1 MSIVSM
7 KRLRLIALRSDR
19 EALFRALQQLGCVQ
33 VDEPSPPGEDDPA
46 WAALQRP
53 SGKELAAVREQ
64 MALCTQALGVLKR
77 YGDKGGG
84 GLTPRP
90 TISEKDF
97 FDPASNAAAE
107 GLVQTVCTAQSQLGA
122 LAAERTKLLNQRE
135 SLKPWME
142 LEIPLDTPST
152 ESATALFG
160 SLPLSVDATQA
171 LMELGQAG
179 ELCAYTP
186 AGRDSSFQYLF
197 LFYHNSIAEQLTQ
210 ILQHYGFS
218 RTPLQSMEGTAAEND
233 AQLAQALEE
242 NRRQAE
248 ALELRIAGYAE
259 QADALRLYLD
269 QLAQVAARE
278 ESKCRGV
285 DAGEVFYL
293 TGWLPARQEE
303 TLGTLLNG
311 FACAW
316 ETEEPPEED
325 YPDVPVKLQNSKLVA
340 PMNMVTEMYALPAYG
355 SVDPNP
361 LMAPFFILFYG
372 MMMAD
377 MGYGLVMMLISAWA
391 IKTLRPKGP
400 TMRYMTPL
408 IGLCGVSTFIWGALT
423 GGFFGDLIPQLL
435 KLVDPGS
442 TFQLPALFSPL
453 DDAVAV
459 LVGSL
464 LLGLVQIF
472 VGMAVSMYKQIRQG
486 QLMAALCNEGAWYL
500 VFLLAGIAAA
510 GVIPVKAAVIAI
522 LVLLILTQS
531 YGKKGIV
538 GKLMGIGGSLY
549 NNITG
554 YFSDIMSYSR
564 LMALMLAGA
573 VVAQVFNQLG
583 AMTGN
588 VIVFFI
594 IAMIGNGIN
603 FALNIL
609 GCYVHDMRLQCLEFF
624 NRFYEDGGKPFRP
637 LDVTTQYVD
646 IVNQ

>member
-1 MSIVSM
+1 MSIVTM

-19 EALFRALQQLGCVQ
+19 EGLFEALQQLGCVQ
-33 VDEPSPPGEDDPA
+33 ISEPEPPGDDPA
-46 WAALQRP
+46 WAALTRP
-53 SGKELAAVREQ
+53 SGKELGAAREQ
-64 MALCTQALGVLKR
+64 AALCTQALGVLKR

-90 TISEKDF
+90 TVSPAEF
-97 FDPASNAAAE
+97 FDPAARRAAAS
-107 GLVQTVCTAQSQLGA
+107 LVQTVCSAQAQLTALS
-122 LAAERTKLLNQRE
+122 AERAKLLSQRE
-135 SLKPWME
+135 TLKPWME
-142 LEIPLDTPST
+142 LDIPLDTPST
-152 ESATALFG
+152 DTTTVLFG
-160 SLPLSVDATQA
+160 SLPASVDLSQA
-171 LMELGQAG
+171 MGELGEAG

-197 LFYHNSIAEQLTQ
+197 LLYHKSVEESVTPV
-210 ILQHYGFS
+210 LQRYGFS
-218 RTPLQSMEGTAAEND
+218 RLTLSGMSGTAAEND
-233 AQLAQALEE
+233 ARLVRELEE
-242 NRRQAE
+242 NQNQSD
-248 ALELRIAGYAE
+248 ALELRLTGYAD
-259 QADALRLYLD
+259 QADTLRLYLD
-269 QLAQVAARE
+269 QTAQIVARE

-285 DAGEVFYL
+285 DAGEIFYL
-293 TGWLPARQEE
+293 TGWLPARREE
-303 TLGTLLNG
+303 ALKELLER
-311 FACAW
+311 FSCAW
-316 ETEEPPEED
+316 ETEEPARED
-325 YPDVPVKLQNSKLVA
+325 YPEVPVKLENGKLVS

-377 MGYGLVMMLISAWA
+377 MGYGLVMMIISAWA
-391 IKTLRPKGP
+391 MKTLKPKGP

-435 KLVDPGS
+435 RLIDPQS
-442 TFQLPALFSPL
+442 TFTLPALFSPL

-464 LLGLVQIF
+464 ALGLVQIF
-472 VGMAVSMYKQIRQG
+472 VGMAVSMYKQIKRG
-486 QLMAALCNEGAWYL
+486 ELMAALCNEGAWYL
-500 VFLLAGIAAA
+500 VFLLAGIAAL
-510 GVIPVKAAVIAI
+510 GVIPVKTTVIAI
-522 LVLLILTQS
+522 LVLLILTQG
-531 YGKKGIV
+531 YGKKGIL

-549 NNITG
+549 NNVTG

-588 VIVFFI
+588 VIAFFV

>member
-1 MSIVSM
+1 MSIVTM

-19 EALFRALQQLGCVQ
+19 DALFQGLQELGCVQ
-33 VDEPSPPGEDDPA
+33 VDEPAPPGDDPV
-46 WAALQRP
+46 WAALKRP
-53 SGKELAAVREQ
+53 SGKELGAAREQ
-64 MALCTQALGVLKR
+64 AALCTQALGVLRR

-84 GLTPRP
+84 GLSPRP
-90 TISEKDF
+90 TIPQADF
-97 FDPASNAAAE
+97 YDPVARKGAE
-107 GLVQTVCTAQSQLGA
+107 SLVQAVCSAQAQLTS
-122 LAAERTKLLNQRE
+122 LSAEKAKLLSQRE

-152 ESATALFG
+152 DTTTVLFG
-160 SLPLSVDATQA
+160 SFPLSVDLSQV
-171 LMELGQAG
+171 MGELGQAG

-186 AGRDSSFQYLF
+186 AGRDSSLQYLF
-197 LFYHNSIAEQLTQ
+197 FLCHKSVEETVSP
-210 ILQHYGFS
+210 ILQRCGFS
-218 RTPLQSMEGTAAEND
+218 RLTLSGMRGTAAEND
-233 AQLAQALEE
+233 ARLARELEE
-242 NRRQAE
+242 NRKQSE
-248 ALELRIAGYAE
+248 ALELRLTGYAD
-259 QADALRLYLD
+259 QADTLRLYLD
-269 QLAQVAARE
+269 QTAQTVARE

-293 TGWLPARQEE
+293 SGWLPAQREE
-303 TLGTLLNG
+303 ALGTLLEG
-311 FACAW
+311 FSCAW
-316 ETEEPPEED
+316 ETEEPAPED
-325 YPDVPVKLQNSKLVA
+325 YPDVPVKLKNGKLVA

-391 IKTLRPKGP
+391 MKRLRPKGP

-435 KLVDPGS
+435 KILDPQS
-442 TFQLPALFSPL
+442 TFALPALFSPL

-464 LLGLVQIF
+464 VLGLAQIF
-472 VGMAVSMYKQIRQG
+472 VGMGVSMYKQIKRG
-486 QLMAALCNEGAWYL
+486 ELMAALCNEGAWYL
-500 VFLLAGIAAA
+500 VFVLAGIAAV
-510 GVIPVKAAVIAI
+510 GVIPVKAALLAI
-522 LVLLILTQS
+522 LALLILTQG
-531 YGKKGIV
+531 YGKKGIL

-588 VIVFFI
+588 VIAFFI

-646 IVNQ
+646 IVN